1 MVNQIF
7 INYYIDLSRKMHYEL
22 RLINSWTAYNWLSDE
37 ISANIT
43 KTMQRVQIDVG
54 ADELLIMAIMIEHG
68 GIILKNLDAIFLD
81 DFEWL

>member
-1 MVNQIF
+1 
-7 INYYIDLSRKMHYEL
+7 MHYEL